1 MIRRPLAAF
10 ATTIGFCLVLLV
22 SACSNA
28 DAPDGPAMW
37 KLETE
42 QTTIYFLGSFH
53 LLDPDLD
60 WRDDRI
66 EHALNEADAVFF
78 EIDDREAN
86 EEAMQQEMI
95 RMSMLPPGE
104 SLKAMLDPQVYADL
118 EKTASRYGLDVGTMD
133 GMKPWFVAISLS
145 VMEMLIQGHSPDAG
159 VDKTLFDDAEARG
172 IPIRAF
178 ETVQEQLEIIDSL
191 SRTDPNVL
199 IVDTLRYLDEDSTLL
214 EDMVQAWLEGDFI
227 PTVQQRGAAIIEA
240 RGLSSAASAA
250 NAAID
255 HVHDWVLGTP
265 EGDWVSMAIPS
276 DGSYGVPEGLMS
288 SFPVTCSGGTYS
300 IVQGLDIDE
309 FSQGRI
315 DATVA
320 ELSEE
325 RDTVAELGLI

>member
-1 MIRRPLAAF
+1 MIRRPLTAF

-214 EDMVQAWLEGDFI
+214 EDMVQAWLEGDTDTI
-227 PTVQQRGAAIIEA
+227 AALTLGDFEKYGEA
-240 RGLSSAASAA
+240 YNVFLTDRNRA
-250 NAAID
+250 
-255 HVHDWVLGTP
+255 WVKEL
-265 EGDWVSMAIPS
+265 DARIRQ
-276 DGSYGVPEGLMS
+276 
-288 SFPVTCSGGTYS
+288 GGTYFVVVGAGHLVGPDS
-300 IVQGLDIDE
+300 VIQMLLDK
-309 FSQGRI
+309 GH
-315 DATVA
+315 AVA
-320 ELSEE
+320 
-325 RDTVAELGLI
+325 RY